1 MSARSLMAW
10 PIDRAFAETM
20 DDQWEHIRELLSC
33 HKAESCL
40 EAMTSPVAGAQRLL
54 ESTTC

>member
-1 MSARSLMAW
+1 MTW

-33 HKAESCL
+33 HKAESFL
-40 EAMTSPVAGAQRLL
+40 EAMTSTVAGAQRLL